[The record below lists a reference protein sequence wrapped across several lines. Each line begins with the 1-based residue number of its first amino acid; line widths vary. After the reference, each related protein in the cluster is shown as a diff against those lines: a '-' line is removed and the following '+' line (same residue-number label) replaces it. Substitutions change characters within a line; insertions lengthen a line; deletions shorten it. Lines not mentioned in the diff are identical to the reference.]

1 MRYQIW
7 NRVDDIITPSGAK
20 FTAKEWAEKY
30 PWPKMI
36 ITAGVINGGCAME
49 FNQAVELYKKSG
61 ANITDLMDDNEI
73 LSAIEDFEDN
83 PPPAE
88 PSVEERIAAALDY
101 QNAMML

>member
-7 NRVDDIITPSGAK
+7 NRIDDIITPSGAK

-73 LSAIEDFEDN
+73 LLAIEDFEDN
-83 PPPAE
+83 PPRAE
-88 PSVEERIAAALDY
+88 PSVEERIAAALES

>member
-1 MRYQIW
+1 
-7 NRVDDIITPSGAK
+7 
-20 FTAKEWAEKY
+20 
-30 PWPKMI
+30 
-36 ITAGVINGGCAME
+36 ME

-88 PSVEERIAAALDY
+88 PSVEERIAAALEY